1 VEFDPIILR
10 YEGLD
15 AAEHRIDLA
24 QLGHSLQGAAQI
36 LGTAASI
43 VETGEYAKRAS
54 TMPVR
59 ILAGVPQVGCWE
71 VPAIIVSVMPVIQH
85 SILAEMGKKLASS
98 ATTKIVSF
106 VLSKYAPQPVTSSDT
121 AMALETVQKAMAEV
135 GQVSRHAIDA
145 VVRMAE
151 QQRPAAR
158 QLVFPVGL
166 SCDTLVVGSIANGA
180 IPIDRVLRAA
190 IDAPDEIEVFPAQH
204 HEIMLSEMDRVNRT
218 CKFAFRG
225 EETSD
230 RRITGEITD
239 PIIQTPNDPY
249 SAAFSAQRWITV
261 MGKLQAKAGEA
272 DKLFISD
279 IVI

>member
-1 VEFDPIILR
+1 MEFEPIILR

-54 TMPVR
+54 AMPVR

-71 VPAIIVSVMPVIQH
+71 VPAIIVTVLPTIQN
-85 SILAEMGKKLASS
+85 SIFAEMGKKLAST

-106 VLSKYAPQPVTSSDT
+106 VLSRYAPEPAKPSDT

-135 GQVSRHAIDA
+135 GQTSRHAIDA

-151 QQRPAAR
+151 QQRPAVR

-180 IPIDRVLRAA
+180 IPIDRTLRAA
-190 IDAPDEIEVFPAQH
+190 IDAPDETEVFPAQH
-204 HEIMLSEMDRVNRT
+204 HEIMISEMDRVNRS

-225 EETSD
+225 EED
-230 RRITGEITD
+230 LDHRVTGEITD
-239 PIIQTPNDPY
+239 PIIQMPNDPY

-261 MGKLQAKAGEA
+261 MGKLQTKRGEA
-272 DKLFISD
+272 EKLFISD
-279 IVI
+279 IIT